1 MKTDRFRI
9 IFLTGRS
16 ITSRIVYNE
25 LSKYYSFEKVIVEE
39 STPFS
44 TILLKRLKRLGY
56 ITTLNQLF
64 FLMFRKFL
72 YKFSLN
78 RINEIKKDNG
88 LDTSEFPSKIITSVR
103 SINDDLVKEI
113 LEINKPDLVIV
124 NGTRIISKKILN
136 SINCLIVNTHVGI
149 TPKYRGVHGAYW
161 AVVNDDLENC
171 GVTVHKIDEGID
183 TGDVLYQ
190 ALIKPDLN
198 RDNFT
203 TYPYLQIAKA
213 LPLLKNVINDCKSSK
228 IEAYKVDLPSKIWS
242 HPTLSFYLINLLK
255 GKK

>member
-1 MKTDRFRI
+1 MEIDNFKI

-16 ITSRIVYNE
+16 ISSRIVYNE
-25 LSKYYSFEKVIVEE
+25 LSKNYNFDKVVVED
-39 STPFS
+39 SSPFS
-44 TILLKRLKRLGY
+44 QILFKRLKRLGLF
-56 ITTLNQLF
+56 TTLNQLF
-64 FLMFRKFL
+64 FLLCRKFIF
-72 YKFSLN
+72 KFSLN
-78 RINEIKKDNG
+78 RINEIKKDNS
-88 LDTSEFPSKIITSVR
+88 LDTSEIPSKIITNVS

-113 LEINKPDLVIV
+113 LKISKPDLVIV
-124 NGTRIISKKILN
+124 NGTRIISKNILN
-136 SINCLIVNTHVGI
+136 SVDCLFVNTHVGI

-171 GVTVHKIDEGID
+171 GVTVHIIDEGID

-190 ALIKPDLN
+190 ELIKPDLN

-213 LPLLKNVINDCKSSK
+213 LPLLKRVVNDCKSNK
-228 IEAYKVDLPSKIWS
+228 IKAYKVDLPSKIWS